1 MNRAV
6 IQNRFLRVEAEERG
20 AQLLSIRT
28 ADGVEFLWQGD
39 PAYWPDRAPNLFPY
53 VARLTEGSYYLDGL
67 LYHMDIH
74 GFAPYLDF
82 ALKEQTPTR
91 LVFELTSSKRTLAA
105 YPRVICSP

>member
-39 PAYWPDRAPNLFPY
+39 PAYWPDRAP
-53 VARLTEGSYYLDGL
+53 
-67 LYHMDIH
+67 
-74 GFAPYLDF
+74 
-82 ALKEQTPTR
+82 
-91 LVFELTSSKRTLAA
+91 
-105 YPRVICSP
+105 ICSPMWPG